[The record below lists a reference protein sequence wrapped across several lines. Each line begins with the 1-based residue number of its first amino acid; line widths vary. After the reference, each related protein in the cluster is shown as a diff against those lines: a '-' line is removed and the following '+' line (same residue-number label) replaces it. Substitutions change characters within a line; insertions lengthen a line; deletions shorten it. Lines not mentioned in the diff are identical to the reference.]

1 LTHGVKYFK
10 GEEPV
15 PSGYSF
21 NSEGSGGMGGNSGS
35 STYYNPPVSDSN
47 L

>member
-1 LTHGVKYFK
+1 MVVGVAQGFGVAASEIGNVLTHGVKYFK

-21 NSEGSGGMGGNSGS
+21 NN
-35 STYYNPPVSDSN
+35 
-47 L
+47 